1 MGGRTST
8 LAGDLA
14 RRGFQDVTAA
24 AALVDQIGQ
33 AMPDAEDGDW
43 LETIARAAD
52 PDLALQGLAR
62 LIEQAPALSAE
73 LVADPDWFARA
84 VRVLGASLALNQQ
97 LRTQPE
103 DLRVIAD
110 EPQRFNPDEIRAALP
125 TGDEPDA
132 ADLLRLA
139 NRRQLLRIASR
150 DLTHPEP
157 TKIVDEIAAELA
169 DLADAV
175 LGVALEI
182 ARREVS
188 AADQVRLAV
197 IALGKCG
204 AQELNYLSDVDVLY
218 VAEPASEQVSAERA
232 VQIASELVAAATRIC
247 SAHTAAG
254 TIWQVDAALRPE
266 GKSGPL
272 VRTLASMR
280 SYYAKWA
287 KNWEFQAM
295 LKARPM
301 TGDLELGAQ
310 FCELVAPLVWQ
321 AGGQENFMAETQ
333 AMRKRVVSLIPAR
346 ERERE
351 IKLGAG
357 GLRDIEFSVQLLQ
370 LVHGRADERL
380 RSRGTLESLAAL
392 VDHGYISRTDGA
404 SLDESYRFLRVLE
417 HRAQLYRLRRTHL
430 MPDQPADLR
439 RLAREL
445 EIESGDELWQRWR
458 QVTRHVLKLQ
468 QRVFYSPLLAAVSR
482 LSTDEL
488 RLSPDAAADRLRA
501 LGFSDPSAA
510 LRHIEALTT
519 GLSRTTE
526 IQRQLMPAMLR
537 WFSEGPNPDL
547 GLLGFRRLSD
557 QMGTT
562 SWYMRALRDEGAMAE
577 RLARILSASRY
588 ISDLLRRDPSMVQL
602 IASRDEIS
610 APRGQADL
618 AASMAK
624 IIERHEG
631 DPAQAIAAIR
641 ALRARELF
649 RLAAGDVLGTLDLAA
664 LGEGLADLA
673 GASVDA
679 GLRVATAEL
688 GGEPLP
694 IGVVGLGRW
703 GGREMGF
710 ASDAD
715 AFFVVGDDSSA
726 EDISRAEQIIT
737 RLRAMLAQPGPEP
750 SLVIDPDLRPDGKN
764 GRMVRTLRG
773 YLSYYAKWSETWESQ
788 ALVRAGHGAGDP
800 ALTAALLDGIAFRR
814 YPEAGI
820 SQAQVLEIRR
830 LKARMENERAGRAGS
845 GQNLKLG
852 RGGLSDVEW
861 TVQLLQLLHAH
872 EVPGLRTTS
881 TMAALAAAREAGLLD
896 ASDAAVL
903 ADAWQLASQL
913 RNKTMLV
920 RGKASDLLPSDP
932 RETASVALLL
942 GYGPGQASE
951 LMQAW
956 AKAARRASQVV
967 DRVFW
972 GRAK

>member
-764 GRMVRTLRG
+764 GRMVRTLGG